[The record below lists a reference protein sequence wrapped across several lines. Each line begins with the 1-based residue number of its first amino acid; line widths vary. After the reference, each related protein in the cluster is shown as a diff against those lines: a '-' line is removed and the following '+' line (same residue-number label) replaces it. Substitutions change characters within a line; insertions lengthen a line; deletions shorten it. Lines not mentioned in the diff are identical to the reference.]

1 MSLTWEEVQT
11 QFENLV
17 KFAAKNVYTTTINVD
32 NSVSAEDLFQI
43 GMLKLYDCWTRY
55 NHLTMEEFK
64 YVFNKTLFRAVRR
77 GAKTSN
83 AIDLELAVQ
92 NESVEPDYDEKLELS
107 EGLEELKKSLESP
120 IAIAILQELIE
131 PSPRT
136 LWEVWAD
143 KARKENLKRQG
154 KNVNIPKNN
163 DVKMKHIRLALGI
176 TQKQFDI
183 GILEIRQKARIAFGV
198 YGKEKMA

>member
-1 MSLTWEEVQT
+1 MYMSLTWEEVQT

-32 NSVSAEDLFQI
+32 NSVSAEDLYQI
-43 GMLKLYDCWTRY
+43 GMMKLYDCWVRY
-55 NHLTMEEFK
+55 NHLPMEEFK

-83 AIDLELAVQ
+83 TIDLELAIE
-92 NESVEPDYDEKLELS
+92 NESVEEDYEEKLELQ
-107 EGLEELKKSLESP
+107 ECLEELKKTLDSP
-120 IAIAILQELIE
+120 IAIAILQELIS

-163 DVKMKHIRLALGI
+163 DVKMKHIRLSLGI

-198 YGKEKMA
+198 